1 MYTRTED
8 SINEVAKTLRGVEA
22 RVAGVTDDSVVDG
35 PGLRM
40 TVFFAGCRPKY
51 TTTTGQVIHCPGC
64 HNLAI
69 QSLTSGQPIALDD
82 LLWRWAANPA
92 EIGVTLSGGD
102 PFDQAEPISL
112 FAKAVHALGGTV
124 WAYSGYTLPM
134 LMADAKRASLLVNVD
149 VVVDGP
155 FVLSKRTLLHR
166 FRGSA
171 NQRVLDVKQSLAA
184 GEPVW
189 ADGFSPEQ

>member
-1 MYTRTED
+1 MYTRTDE

-69 QSLTSGQPIALDD
+69 QALNSGQSIALDD
-82 LLWRWAANPA
+82 LLWRWAVNPV

-112 FAKAVHALGGTV
+112 FAKAVHDLGGTV

-134 LMADAKRASLLVNVD
+134 LINDTQRVKLLANVD

-155 FVLSKRTLLHR
+155 FMLSKRSLLHR

-171 NQRVLDVKQSLAA
+171 NQRVLDARLSLAA